1 MGRYIRGTTTFIK
14 SPLVAND
21 IGNVPGKKGPP
32 FAEGGGHEVWRELIF
47 SHAQI
52 RGLVP
57 GF

>member
-1 MGRYIRGTTTFIK
+1 MGHYIRGTTNFIK
-14 SPLVAND
+14 SPLVTSD
-21 IGNVPGKKGPP
+21 IGNVPGGKGPP
-32 FAEGGGHEVWRELIF
+32 FAEGAGHEVRRELIF